1 MILEIRRYPDSILR
15 KECEPIEEITPEIS
29 KLIEDMFE
37 TMYKNQGVG
46 LAAPQVGISKQ
57 LAVIDV
63 GKGPMVLINPRVVRK
78 KGKVFFEEGCLSIPG
93 EYLKIRRAKEVEV
106 EAFDE
111 KMNKFSLKASGLLA
125 ICLQQEMGHL
135 NGILMFERAGFLQR
149 IKRKLFG

>member
-1 MILEIRRYPDSILR
+1 MILEIRRHPDPVLR

-29 KLIEDMFE
+29 KLIADMFE
-37 TMYKNQGVG
+37 TMYKGQGVG

-125 ICLQQEMGHL
+125 ICLQQEMDHL

>member
-29 KLIEDMFE
+29 KLIADMFE
-37 TMYKNQGVG
+37 TMYKGQGVG

-63 GKGPMVLINPRVVRK
+63 GKGPMVLINPRIVRK
-78 KGKVFFEEGCLSIPG
+78 KGKILFEEGCLSIPG

-111 KMNKFSLKASGLLA
+111 KMDKFSLKASGLLA
-125 ICLQQEMGHL
+125 ICLQQEIDHL

>member
-125 ICLQQEMGHL
+125 ICLQQEMDHL